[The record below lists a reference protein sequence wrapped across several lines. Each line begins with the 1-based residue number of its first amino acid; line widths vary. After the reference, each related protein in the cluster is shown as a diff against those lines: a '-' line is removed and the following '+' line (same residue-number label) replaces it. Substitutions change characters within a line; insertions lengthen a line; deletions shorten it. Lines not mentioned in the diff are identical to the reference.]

1 MNVKLYHT
9 SQELKKLARQE
20 KDPKIAVRIRAVY
33 LALMDKTAEQI
44 AENLGYCRRTVQR
57 WVQQYNRHGLEGV
70 KDAKGRGKKAQLNVD
85 QIQWL
90 RQRIDE
96 GPRPEDGISV
106 LHAKDI
112 KRIIKK
118 QFGID
123 YHLHSVQRLLNK
135 LGYSYVSSRPEHPK
149 GNPEA
154 RETFKKKSVI
164 RSDKSVLII
173 LEKQLKS
180 GFRMKQGSASREH

>member
-1 MNVKLYHT
+1 MNVELYHI
-9 SQELKKLARQE
+9 SKELKKLARQE

-33 LALMDKTAEQI
+33 LALMGKTAEQI

-57 WVQQYNRHGLEGV
+57 WLRQYNCYGLEGT
-70 KDAKGRGKKAQLNVD
+70 KDTKGRGKKGRLNDD

-90 RQRIDE
+90 RQKIDE
-96 GPRPEDGISV
+96 GPKPEDGISV
-106 LHAKDI
+106 FYAKDI

-123 YHLHSVQRLLNK
+123 YHLHSVQKLLKK

-149 GNPEA
+149 GDPLDREA
-154 RETFKKKSVI
+154 FKKKSVI
-164 RSDKSVLII
+164 RSGKSVLII
-173 LEKQLKS
+173 LEKQ
-180 GFRMKQGSASREH
+180 

>member
-1 MNVKLYHT
+1 MKVELYHT
-9 SQELKKLARQE
+9 SKELKKLARQE

-33 LALMDKTAEQI
+33 LALMEKTVEQI

-57 WVQQYNRHGLEGV
+57 WVQQYNRYGLEGIQ
-70 KDAKGRGKKAQLNVD
+70 DAKGRGKKSRLNDD

-96 GPRPEDGISV
+96 GPKPEDRISV
-106 LHAKDI
+106 FYAKDI
-112 KRIIKK
+112 KRIINK

-123 YHLHSVQRLLNK
+123 YHLHSVQRLLKK

-149 GNPEA
+149 GDPEA
-154 RETFKKKSVI
+154 REAFKKKSVI
-164 RSDKSVLII
+164 RSGKSVLII
-173 LEKQLKS
+173 MER
-180 GFRMKQGSASREH
+180 G

>member
-1 MNVKLYHT
+1 MNVELYHT
-9 SQELKKLARQE
+9 SKELKKLARQE
-20 KDPKIAVRIRAVY
+20 KDPKQSVRIRAVY

-44 AENLGYCRRTVQR
+44 AEHLGYCRRTIQR
-57 WVQQYNRHGLEGV
+57 WIQQYNHYGLKGI
-70 KDAKGRGKKAQLNVD
+70 KDAKGRGKKARLNTD

-96 GPRPEDGISV
+96 GPKPEDGVSV
-106 LHAKDI
+106 FYAKDI
-112 KRIIKK
+112 KHIIKK

-149 GNPEA
+149 GNCKA
-154 RETFKKKSVI
+154 REAFKKKSVI
-164 RSDKSVLII
+164 RSGKSVLII
-173 LEKQLKS
+173 LEKQ
-180 GFRMKQGSASREH
+180 

>member
-1 MNVKLYHT
+1 MKVDLYHT
-9 SQELKKLARQE
+9 STELKKLARQE
-20 KDPKIAVRIRAVY
+20 KNPKVSVRIRAIY

-44 AENLGYCRRTVQR
+44 AEHLGYCRRTVQR
-57 WVQQYNRHGLEGV
+57 WIHQYNRHGLEGI
-70 KDAKGRGKKAQLNVD
+70 KDAKGRGKKARLNPD

-90 RQRIDE
+90 RQKIDE
-96 GPRPEDGISV
+96 GPKPEDGVSV
-106 LHAKDI
+106 FYAKDI
-112 KRIIKK
+112 KRIIKN

-149 GNPEA
+149 GDPEA

-164 RSDKSVLII
+164 RSGKSVLII
-173 LEKQLKS
+173 LEKQ
-180 GFRMKQGSASREH
+180 

>member
-1 MNVKLYHT
+1 MNVELYHT
-9 SQELKKLARQE
+9 SKELKKIARQE
-20 KDPKIAVRIRAVY
+20 RDPNRAVRIRAVY

-57 WVQQYNRHGLEGV
+57 WVQQYNRHGLEGIHDV
-70 KDAKGRGKKAQLNVD
+70 KGRGKKSRLNDD

-96 GPRPEDGISV
+96 GPKPEDGISV
-106 LHAKDI
+106 FYAKDI
-112 KRIIKK
+112 KRIIQK

-123 YHLHSVQRLLNK
+123 YHLHSVQRLLKK
-135 LGYSYVSSRPEHPK
+135 LGYSFVSSRPEHPK

-154 RETFKKKSVI
+154 REAFKKKSVI
-164 RSDKSVLII
+164 RSGKSVLII
-173 LEKQLKS
+173 MER
-180 GFRMKQGSASREH
+180 G